1 LSSILPIITRPLAP
15 LGPVRRDEAA
25 ICAGLTQRW
34 NQGMV
39 EGKVNKLIK
48 RKLYGRA
55 NFDLLRAM
63 VLAAE
68 AEGL

>member
-1 LSSILPIITRPLAP
+1 MKPPS
-15 LGPVRRDEAA
+15 
-25 ICAGLTQRW
+25 RW
-34 NQGMV
+34 FNPTVENQGMV
-39 EGKVNKLIK
+39 EGKVNKLKLIM